1 MFMSK
6 RLMGLLTT
14 AVLVFA
20 ACSSSATTASPG
32 SPTGAP
38 TTAPNATPTA
48 VPTAVPIELT
58 GTTYKAVPATTTGGS
73 VVLSEY
79 QYPDTI
85 NPYYA
90 QAETDIE
97 VSGSMFDG
105 LLSVSPDLKY
115 VPDLATNIPTVD
127 NGGVKLVGSGMDV
140 TWTLRPGMKWS
151 DGQPITCADVQAT
164 WKWIMDPAQ
173 TGLAGGT
180 IGWEDIS
187 GVDGGTTT
195 DCVMHFSKVYE
206 GYLSLVAPVFPAHY
220 LTTVSVADAPT
231 KLYPLTKLKSGVY
244 SGSYIPTDAKADAQI
259 TTVPNPNWATI
270 GGHAP
275 WLKSVIW
282 KYYGTPDAMIQGFKA
297 GEYDLGQD
305 LTNANIPSLAG
316 IDPAQQVIHDSLLYE
331 LNQFNSKSLTD
342 KYGADAGTIIN
353 AVKLATDRQA
363 IANGPLGGQ
372 VKVTNNFISP
382 LTWYYKDEGGS
393 TAADPTKAASLLTAA
408 GWTKGSDGYLAKA
421 GKTLE
426 LQYCTTTAAYRGD
439 TLKLIASQLKPVGI
453 KVTPTQ
459 TKDIFAGWNDVPAT
473 TPCNLVHGTFD
484 VAEFA
489 YQSPLDPLGGYNVYS
504 STGIPDAAPHNGQ
517 NTARTNIPALDAAYN
532 AVKSSVDFSKVRDA
546 MFTIQDIYASSQNN
560 FELPLYLKKDVWLV
574 NPKLHNFTGNPTI
587 SAGEW
592 NIGDWWVG

>member
-20 ACSSSATTASPG
+20 ACSSGTTTASPG

-38 TTAPNATPTA
+38 TTAPKATPTA

-73 VVLSEY
+73 IVLSEY

-105 LLSVSPDLKY
+105 LLSVTPDLKY

-206 GYLSLVAPVFPAHY
+206 GYLSVVARVFPAHY
-220 LTTVSVADAPT
+220 LTTVSVADAHL
-231 KLYPLTKLKSGVY
+231 KLYPLTNLKSGVY
-244 SGSYIPTDAKADAQI
+244 TGSYIPTDARADAQI
-259 TTVPNPNWATI
+259 TRSEEHT
-270 GGHAP
+270 
-275 WLKSVIW
+275 S
-282 KYYGTPDAMIQGFKA
+282 
-297 GEYDLGQD
+297 
-305 LTNANIPSLAG
+305 
-316 IDPAQQVIHDSLLYE
+316 
-331 LNQFNSKSLTD
+331 
-342 KYGADAGTIIN
+342 
-353 AVKLATDRQA
+353 
-363 IANGPLGGQ
+363 
-372 VKVTNNFISP
+372 
-382 LTWYYKDEGGS
+382 
-393 TAADPTKAASLLTAA
+393 
-408 GWTKGSDGYLAKA
+408 
-421 GKTLE
+421 E
-426 LQYCTTTAAYRGD
+426 LQ
-439 TLKLIASQLKPVGI
+439 S
-453 KVTPTQ
+453 
-459 TKDIFAGWNDVPAT
+459 
-473 TPCNLVHGTFD
+473 
-484 VAEFA
+484 
-489 YQSPLDPLGGYNVYS
+489 
-504 STGIPDAAPHNGQ
+504 
-517 NTARTNIPALDAAYN
+517 
-532 AVKSSVDFSKVRDA
+532 
-546 MFTIQDIYASSQNN
+546 
-560 FELPLYLKKDVWLV
+560 
-574 NPKLHNFTGNPTI
+574 
-587 SAGEW
+587 
-592 NIGDWWVG
+592 